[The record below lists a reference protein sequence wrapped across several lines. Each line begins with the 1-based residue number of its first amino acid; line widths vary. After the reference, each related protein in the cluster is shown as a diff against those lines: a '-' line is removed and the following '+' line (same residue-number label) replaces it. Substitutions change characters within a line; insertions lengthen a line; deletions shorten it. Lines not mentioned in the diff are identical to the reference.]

1 MTNKT
6 LIPKGFR
13 PIAVRDDRMG
23 TCVIS
28 FNPESKLFFLVTDG
42 KGAGPFNLQELKAL
56 KENLTDVIDLKG
68 RFIYLEEY
76 TAEGEKV
83 I

>member
-1 MTNKT
+1 MSKT
-6 LIPKGFR
+6 LIPEGFR
-13 PIAVRDDRMG
+13 PVVVRDDRMG

-28 FNPESKLFFLVTDG
+28 FNIERKLFFLVVDG

-56 KENLTDVIDLKG
+56 KENLIDVIDLKG